1 MKDYAFA
8 EQLSLYDLFPAEES
22 EKSGRPLDV
31 NCLLHAVASEARAA
45 GIPISDKISPRVQ
58 INRRATGR
66 FGACIRRPDGSF
78 VIELSDRLVT
88 APELSCRQTLAHELL
103 HTCYGCQNHKKRW
116 HTYADKMNE
125 AYGYRIMRT
134 DTPEALG
141 VEMDKSEKY
150 VAVCVACGMEFPRTR
165 RSRLI
170 SHPEYYRCSK
180 CGGKLRVKRTGF

>member
-1 MKDYAFA
+1 MKDYALA
-8 EQLSLYDLFPAEES
+8 GQLSLYDLFPAEES
-22 EKSGRPLDV
+22 ERAGRPLNV
-31 NCLLHAVASEARAA
+31 NGLLSAVAAEARAA
-45 GIPISDKISPRVQ
+45 GIPISDNISPRVQ

-66 FGACIRRPDGSF
+66 FGACIRKPDGSF

-116 HTYADKMNE
+116 HSYADKMNA
-125 AYGYRIMRT
+125 AYGYRIART

-141 VEMDKSEKY
+141 VDMDKSEKY
-150 VAVCVACGMEFPRTR
+150 VAECVKCGMEFPRTR

-180 CGGKLRVKRTGF
+180 CGGRLRVRRVGF